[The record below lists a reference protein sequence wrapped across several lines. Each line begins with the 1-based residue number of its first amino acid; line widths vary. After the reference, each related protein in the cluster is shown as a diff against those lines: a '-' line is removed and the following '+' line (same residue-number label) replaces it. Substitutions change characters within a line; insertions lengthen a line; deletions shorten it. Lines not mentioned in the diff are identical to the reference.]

1 MGVSE
6 ARIFTTEEFDDFAK
20 SERLA
25 DSTLVKTVVQIESGL
40 VSAELGGNLIKQRI
54 ARKGQGKSGGFRT
67 VLVFRNGDRAVF
79 VKGFA
84 KNEKSNLTVVEIR
97 ALKKIAKDLLAL
109 TESELDVAVATNVL
123 RRIERNEQEEN

>member
-40 VSAELGGNLIKQRI
+40 VSADLGGNLIKQRI

-97 ALKKIAKDLLAL
+97 ALKKIAKDILAL

-123 RRIERNEQEEN
+123 RRIERDEQEEN